1 MCCLV
6 GVHLQQSLHVVA
18 NINVCLVN
26 AGKHITTSGTVA
38 LLCNTSKQVTLELL
52 LSDNNKAI
60 TWTPVWI
67 GGSTLLCIGKDTN
80 KIIYMLLMVS

>member
-26 AGKHITTSGTVA
+26 AGKHITTSGTVV

-52 LSDNNKAI
+52 LSDYNLKQSHGHLCGLEVVPCCVLGR
-60 TWTPVWI
+60 TLTRL
-67 GGSTLLCIGKDTN
+67 STC
-80 KIIYMLLMVS
+80 Y